1 MEPPHAL
8 LVTDKNSEITATVRR
23 ETSRLAAFI
32 KRRVR
37 DVGDAEDILQDVFH
51 EFVRAYRLPEPIE
64 QAGSWLF
71 RVARNRIIDRYRKRT
86 EAPGTAL
93 TSDLG
98 DDEFAERLDV
108 SLPAFDSG
116 PEGALARSMLL
127 ETMEHALDELPMEQ
141 RAVFVAHEVEGLS
154 FKEIASRTGVPVN
167 TLLSRKRYAVLHL
180 RARLQPIYDEL
191 ES

>member
-8 LVTDKNSEITATVRR
+8 LVTDKNSEIAALVLR
-23 ETSRLAAFI
+23 EKSRLAAFI

-37 DVGDAEDILQDVFH
+37 DVGDAEDILQDVFQ

-64 QAGSWLF
+64 QASSWLF
-71 RVARNRIIDRYRKRT
+71 RVARNRIIDRYRKKK
-86 EAPGTAL
+86 EAPA
-93 TSDLG
+93 G
-98 DDEFAERLDV
+98 DPSFGEASPDRLDV
-108 SLPAFDSG
+108 PLPGVDSD
-116 PEGALARSMLL
+116 PEAALARALLL
-127 ETMEHALDELPMEQ
+127 ETLQDALEELPVEQ

-154 FKEIASRTGVPVN
+154 FKEIAARTGVPLN
-167 TLLSRKRYAVLHL
+167 TLLGRKRYAVVHL